1 MLRDQFVLDLHNEII
16 VDNFAGGGGASTGIE
31 MALGRCVDIAI
42 NHDPEAVALH
52 QMNHPQTKHYCES
65 VWDVHPAQA
74 VQSRPVGLAWFSPDC
89 KHFSKAKGGKP
100 REKRIRGLA
109 WVVLRWAHW
118 ARPRVIMLEN
128 VEEFK
133 TWGPLLDN
141 GQPCPKRKG
150 ATFRSFV
157 HQLQEK
163 GYAVETRELRACD
176 YGAPTIRKRLFMIA
190 RCDGNPIVWPAPT
203 HGAPDSPEVQAGRL
217 KPWKTAA
224 ECIDWS
230 IPCPSIFERPK
241 ALAEA
246 TLRRIARGIRRYVLE
261 SANPF
266 IVKVNHSGEG
276 FRGQD
281 LGEPM
286 QTLTAK
292 LGSGIAVPHVTKFR
306 AGAVGS
312 TLNEPLH
319 TVTAGGQQARPGTG
333 NAMGVVIPYLVGA
346 GGPEYSAKPKAV
358 GSPFNT
364 LTTENHTH
372 VVAPYLTEHANGST
386 QRNFPG
392 DGPLRTQCAEVK
404 GGHFAVVAPTL
415 VQTGYGEAPG
425 QAPRSLDLNR
435 PLGTVV
441 AQGRKHALVGAF
453 MAKHYGGHYDGAGA
467 PLDGPSHTVT
477 TADHHAL
484 VSAQLMTNT
493 TGHAG
498 AAADAPVPTLTTGGQ
513 QSLVSA
519 QLVGCGGRAGQ
530 SRPRGIEEPAQT
542 LTAKADTC
550 VVTSNLVKLRG
561 ECTGSATDEP
571 AATVTASGTHIGDVR
586 AFLVKYYG
594 QGGQDQNI
602 QDPMHTI
609 PTKHRMGLVTVAGQ
623 EYQIADIG
631 MRMLEPHELYAAQ
644 GFPSNYVIAPVINGR
659 RLPKHAQVRM
669 CGNSV
674 CPPLAAALVRANL
687 PEMAAWSR
695 QDAKLNRI
703 PA

>member
-65 VWDVHPAQA
+65 VWDVHPSQA

-176 YGAPTIRKRLFMIA
+176 YGAPTIRKRLFLIA
-190 RCDGNPIVWPAPT
+190 RCDGSPIIWPAPT
-203 HGAPDSPEVQAGRL
+203 HGAPDSPDVQAGRL
-217 KPWKTAA
+217 KPWRTAA

-241 ALAEA
+241 PLAEA

-266 IVKVNHSGEG
+266 IVKVNHGG
-276 FRGQD
+276 QDLRGQA

-292 LGSGIAVPHVTKFR
+292 LGSGIAVPH
-306 AGAVGS
+306 
-312 TLNEPLH
+312 
-319 TVTAGGQQARPGTG
+319 
-333 NAMGVVIPYLVGA
+333 LVGA

-358 GSPFNT
+358 DFPFNT
-364 LTTENHTH
+364 LTTENHSH
-372 VVAPYLTEHANGST
+372 VVVPYLTEHANGST
-386 QRNFPG
+386 QRNFAA
-392 DGPLRTQCAEVK
+392 DEPLRTQCAEVK

-415 VQTGYGEAPG
+415 VQMGYGEAPG
-425 QAPRSLDLNR
+425 QAPRSLDLGR
-435 PLGTVV
+435 PLGTVT
-441 AQGRKHALVGAF
+441 AQGTKHALVGAF

-467 PLDGPSHTVT
+467 PLDGPSHT
-477 TADHHAL
+477 
-484 VSAQLMTNT
+484 
-493 TGHAG
+493 
-498 AAADAPVPTLTTGGQ
+498 
-513 QSLVSA
+513 
-519 QLVGCGGRAGQ
+519 
-530 SRPRGIEEPAQT
+530 
-542 LTAKADTC
+542 
-550 VVTSNLVKLRG
+550 
-561 ECTGSATDEP
+561 
-571 AATVTASGTHIGDVR
+571 
-586 AFLVKYYG
+586 
-594 QGGQDQNI
+594 
-602 QDPMHTI
+602 
-609 PTKHRMGLVTVAGQ
+609 
-623 EYQIADIG
+623 
-631 MRMLEPHELYAAQ
+631 
-644 GFPSNYVIAPVINGR
+644 
-659 RLPKHAQVRM
+659 
-669 CGNSV
+669 
-674 CPPLAAALVRANL
+674 
-687 PEMAAWSR
+687 
-695 QDAKLNRI
+695 
-703 PA
+703 

>member
-65 VWDVHPAQA
+65 VWDVHPATA

-190 RCDGNPIVWPAPT
+190 RCDGNPIVWPVPT

-241 ALAEA
+241 PLAEA

-266 IVKVNHSGEG
+266 IVKVNHGG
-276 FRGQD
+276 QDFRGQD
-281 LGEPM
+281 LAEAM
-286 QTLTAK
+286 HTVTSK
-292 LGSGIAVPHVTKFR
+292 LGSGIVVPH
-306 AGAVGS
+306 
-312 TLNEPLH
+312 
-319 TVTAGGQQARPGTG
+319 
-333 NAMGVVIPYLVGA
+333 LVGA

-358 GSPFNT
+358 DSPFNT

-386 QRNFPG
+386 QRNFPA
-392 DGPLRTQCAEVK
+392 DEPLRTQCAEVK

-415 VQTGYGEAPG
+415 VQMGYGEAPG
-425 QAPRSLDLNR
+425 QAPRSLDLGR
-435 PLGTVV
+435 PLGTVT
-441 AQGRKHALVGAF
+441 AQGTKHALVGAF

-467 PLDGPSHTVT
+467 PLGGPSHTVT

-484 VSAQLMTNT
+484 VT
-493 TGHAG
+493 
-498 AAADAPVPTLTTGGQ
+498 
-513 QSLVSA
+513 A

-561 ECTGSATDEP
+561 ECTGSDTGEP
-571 AATVTASGTHIGDVR
+571 VATVTASGTHIGEVR

-602 QDPMHTI
+602 QAPMHTI
-609 PTKHRMGLVTVAGQ
+609 PTKDRMGLVTVAGQ

-659 RLPKHAQVRM
+659 RLPKHARVRM

-687 PEMAAWSR
+687 PEMAVWSR

>member
-1 MLRDQFVLDLHNEII
+1 MIRDQFVLDLNQEII

-65 VWDVHPAQA
+65 VWDIHPSQA

-109 WVVLRWAHW
+109 WVVLRWVYW

-133 TWGPLLDN
+133 TWGPLLES

-157 HQLQEK
+157 HQLQEQ

-176 YGAPTIRKRLFMIA
+176 YGAPTIRKRLFLIA

-203 HGAPDSPEVQAGRL
+203 HGAPDSPEVSMGLR
-217 KPWKTAA
+217 KPWRTAA

-230 IPCPSIFERPK
+230 IPCPSIFERTRP
-241 ALAEA
+241 LAEA
-246 TLRRIARGIRRYVLE
+246 TMRRIARGIRRYVIE
-261 SANPF
+261 SADPF
-266 IVKVNHSGEG
+266 IVKVNHGGEE
-276 FRGQD
+276 FRGQE
-281 LGEPM
+281 LSAPM
-286 QTLTAK
+286 QTLTSK
-292 LGSGIAVPHVTKFR
+292 LGFGVAVPHVTKFR
-306 AGAVGS
+306 AGATGS
-312 TLNEPLH
+312 AINEPLH
-319 TVTAGGQQARPGTG
+319 TVTAGGDQARPGTG
-333 NAMGVVIPYLVGA
+333 NAMGFVV
-346 GGPEYSAKPKAV
+346 
-358 GSPFNT
+358 
-364 LTTENHTH
+364 
-372 VVAPYLTEHANGST
+372 PYLTEHANGST
-386 QRNFPG
+386 QRNFPA
-392 DGPLRTQCAEVK
+392 DEPLRTQCAEVK
-404 GGHFAVVAPTL
+404 GGHFAVVAPTM
-415 VQTGYGEAPG
+415 VQMGYGERPG
-425 QAPRSLDLNR
+425 QAPRALDLGR
-435 PLGTVV
+435 PLGTVT
-441 AQGRKHALVGAF
+441 AQGGKHALVGAF

-467 PLDGPSHTVT
+467 PLDGPSHTIT

-484 VSAQLMTNT
+484 VTAQLMTNT
-493 TGHAG
+493 TGHPG

-513 QSLVSA
+513 QGLVTA
-519 QLVGCGGRAGQ
+519 QLVGCGGRAAQ
-530 SRPRGIEEPAQT
+530 SRPRGIDEPAQT

-550 VVTSNLVKLRG
+550 LVTSNLVKLRG
-561 ECTGSATDEP
+561 ECTGSGAAEP
-571 AATVTASGTHIGDVR
+571 VATVTASGTHIGEVR

-602 QDPMHTI
+602 QDPMHTV
-609 PTKHRMGLVTVAGQ
+609 PTKDRMGLVTVAGQ

-644 GFPSNYVIAPVINGR
+644 GFPADYVIAPTINGR

-695 QDAKLNRI
+695 QDAKLQRI

>member
-1 MLRDQFVLDLHNEII
+1 MIRDQFVLDINNEII

-65 VWDVHPAQA
+65 VWDVHPAKA
-74 VQSRPVGLAWFSPDC
+74 VESRPVGLAWFSPDC

-230 IPCPSIFERPK
+230 IPCPSIFERTKP
-241 ALAEA
+241 LAEA

-266 IVKVNHSGEG
+266 IVKVNHSGED

-292 LGSGIAVPHVTKFR
+292 LGSGIAIPHVTKFR

-333 NAMGVVIPYLVGA
+333 NAMGVVVPYLVGA

-358 GSPFNT
+358 DSPFNT
-364 LTTENHTH
+364 LITENHTH
-372 VVAPYLTEHANGST
+372 L
-386 QRNFPG
+386 
-392 DGPLRTQCAEVK
+392 
-404 GGHFAVVAPTL
+404 VAPTL
-415 VQTGYGEAPG
+415 VQMGYGEAPG
-425 QAPRSLDLNR
+425 QAPRSLDLGR
-435 PLGTVV
+435 PLGTVT
-441 AQGRKHALVGAF
+441 AQGTKHALVGAF

-484 VSAQLMTNT
+484 
-493 TGHAG
+493 
-498 AAADAPVPTLTTGGQ
+498 
-513 QSLVSA
+513 
-519 QLVGCGGRAGQ
+519 
-530 SRPRGIEEPAQT
+530 
-542 LTAKADTC
+542 
-550 VVTSNLVKLRG
+550 
-561 ECTGSATDEP
+561 
-571 AATVTASGTHIGDVR
+571 
-586 AFLVKYYG
+586 
-594 QGGQDQNI
+594 
-602 QDPMHTI
+602 
-609 PTKHRMGLVTVAGQ
+609 
-623 EYQIADIG
+623 
-631 MRMLEPHELYAAQ
+631 
-644 GFPSNYVIAPVINGR
+644 
-659 RLPKHAQVRM
+659 
-669 CGNSV
+669 
-674 CPPLAAALVRANL
+674 
-687 PEMAAWSR
+687 
-695 QDAKLNRI
+695 
-703 PA
+703 